1 MQSYSRPLG
10 DAVKRAR
17 AELGFTQNQVAEA
30 ADIDVR
36 TVLNIENYKGNPKME
51 VLFPLVRVL
60 KMDSREIFYPE
71 MRRESPAIRR
81 LRFLIEECSEE
92 EAEALAPAI
101 ESSLHLQIQQL
112 CQFAGERIAPLLVAV
127 PHFPDSFKIGHLTDD
142 TGHFLQPGPCTAMM
156 AAVTRDNLIALAV
169 FFRADGG
176 GGHNAMFLDRPHQ
189 IVHRLIVLHLVG
201 VLPERMERMKLR
213 HFQVDDFSLFHR
225 AGPPHGPPCQ
235 P

>member
-101 ESSLHLQIQQL
+101 ESSLHLQIQQSKSFPANL
-112 CQFAGERIAPLLVAV
+112 AGRYTAAPKPPL
-127 PHFPDSFKIGHLTDD
+127 SEEY
-142 TGHFLQPGPCTAMM
+142 
-156 AAVTRDNLIALAV
+156 AA
-169 FFRADGG
+169 
-176 GGHNAMFLDRPHQ
+176 
-189 IVHRLIVLHLVG
+189 
-201 VLPERMERMKLR
+201 
-213 HFQVDDFSLFHR
+213 
-225 AGPPHGPPCQ
+225 C
-235 P
+235 